1 MSSAKKKPLV
11 NVKIAIFFS
20 ILFMSL
26 LVAPTVITL
35 TDTSQDIAFFFDIN
49 EEEEENKGKEESK
62 VDSKLKI
69 YSSTFSASFL
79 SSHVQITKNVRFLS
93 KNYVSQTPKIT
104 TPPPEFIL

>member
-1 MSSAKKKPLV
+1 
-11 NVKIAIFFS
+11 
-20 ILFMSL
+20 MSL

>member
-1 MSSAKKKPLV
+1 
-11 NVKIAIFFS
+11 
-20 ILFMSL
+20 MSL
-26 LVAPTVITL
+26 LVTPTVITL

>member
-1 MSSAKKKPLV
+1 MNAR
-11 NVKIAIFFS
+11 IAIFFS

-26 LVAPTVITL
+26 LAAPTVITL
-35 TDTSQDIAFFFDIN
+35 TDASQDIAFFFDIN

-69 YSSTFSASFL
+69 YPTTFAASFL
-79 SSHVQITKNVRFLS
+79 SSHVQIIKNVRFLS

-104 TPPPEFIL
+104 TPPPEFVL

>member
-1 MSSAKKKPLV
+1 
-11 NVKIAIFFS
+11 
-20 ILFMSL
+20 MSL

-79 SSHVQITKNVRFLS
+79 SSHVEITKNVRFLS